1 MRICLNRI
9 PERKLISVLVLGSL
23 GCCTILPHMVGLK
36 ATGIYFFTV
45 LEAIN
50 LKSRC
55 LHGWFFLDALG
66 RIGLM
71 PVSWLL
77 VVAGNPWHF
86 LAYRCITPSTA
97 SLVTWP
103 ILLCICV

>member
-77 VVAGNPWHF
+77 VVAGNPWH
-86 LAYRCITPSTA
+86 
-97 SLVTWP
+97 SLVCGFSTPISVSVFTWP
-103 ILLCICV
+103 PPP